1 MLLIIPIITM
11 IFFGSIFGILIFKI
25 IRGKDIREPHRDT
38 AKTFVKIMKK
48 NKTKVKIKKFQQ

>member
-25 IRGKDIREPHRDT
+25 IRGKDIRDPHRDT
-38 AKTFVKIMKK
+38 AKAFVKIMKK
-48 NKTKVKIKKFQQ
+48 IKRK